1 MQKRA
6 TKIIWLLEEVLYPE
20 RFKEF
25 NLFSSSE
32 RRLGEAL
39 ITVSKCFHREKTTGI
54 KGLSNLTKAG
64 ITRSYGQELQP
75 GGSQWGRSLGRCCDE
90 PQGNKQ
96 RENGQICH
104 FLFFQKRKKKKK
116 KKTTTTLYNTWNVQ
130 HSPSDTANRRTC
142 LVTTLPAGV
151 CAHLQGWGTSTAH
164 TGALQ
169 LTQRWW
175 CFVLFSL

>member
-75 GGSQWGRSLGRCCDE
+75 GGSQWERSLGRCCDE

-104 FLFFQKRKKKKK
+104 FLFFQKKKKKK
-116 KKTTTTLYNTWNVQ
+116 NPLQLYIIHGMCITHLLTQPTEGHVWLP
-130 HSPSDTANRRTC
+130 HC
-142 LVTTLPAGV
+142 LLVSVPISRAGV
-151 CAHLQGWGTSTAH
+151 PPQPTTAP
-164 TGALQ
+164 
-169 LTQRWW
+169 
-175 CFVLFSL
+175 CS